1 MSPRALKIGLAL
13 SLVLNM
19 FLLMAVGG
27 AIAMRHKLMDNGR
40 GDRANSITRLTKDM
54 PPQSRKAMRQ
64 VLREAVVAT
73 MPDLKAAHDA
83 RIAAADSLATT
94 KPDRALIDSNLQK
107 AREAEMRAR
116 ARMESA
122 AVTYALTVSPDDR
135 ALIAES
141 FRRPAPSALRRGGK
155 GHMMGHRRDH
165 GPDDGGPDGGG
176 PDGGGPDDRGPPPPA
191 P

>member
-1 MSPRALKIGLAL
+1 MSPRALKMGLAL

-27 AIAMRHKLMDNGR
+27 AIAMRHQLMANGR
-40 GDRANSITRLTKDM
+40 GDRPNSIMRLTKDM
-54 PPQSRKAMRQ
+54 PPESRKAMRQ

-73 MPDLKAAHDA
+73 MPDLKTAHDA
-83 RIAAADSLATT
+83 RIAAADSLAAA
-94 KPDRALIDSNLQK
+94 KPDRALIDSNLQR

-116 ARMESA
+116 AGMESA

-135 ALIAES
+135 ARIAES
-141 FRRPAPSALRRGGK
+141 FRRPAPSAMRHGGPGFMRGEGR
-155 GHMMGHRRDH
+155 GPR
-165 GPDDGGPDGGG
+165 PDDDPE
-176 PDGGGPDDRGPPPPA
+176 DRGPPPPA

>member
-40 GDRANSITRLTKDM
+40 GDRANSIMRLTKDM

-83 RIAAADSLATT
+83 RIAAADSLAAA

-116 ARMESA
+116 TGMESA

-135 ALIAES
+135 SRIAES
-141 FRRPAPSALRRGGK
+141 FRRPAPSAMRRGGK
-155 GHMMGHRRDH
+155 
-165 GPDDGGPDGGG
+165 G
-176 PDGGGPDDRGPPPPA
+176 PDGGGPDDRGPPPHA

>member
-27 AIAMRHKLMDNGR
+27 AIAMRHQLMTN
-40 GDRANSITRLTKDM
+40 DRSNRPNSIMRIAKDM
-54 PPQSRKAMRQ
+54 PPESRKAMRR

-73 MPDLKAAHDA
+73 MPDLKTAHDA
-83 RIAAADSLATT
+83 RIAAADSLAAA
-94 KPDRALIDSNLQK
+94 KPDRALIDRNLQR

-116 ARMESA
+116 AGMESA

-135 ALIAES
+135 VRIAES
-141 FRRPAPSALRRGGK
+141 FRRPPPSARRHGGP
-155 GHMMGHRRDH
+155 GFMRGEGRGPR
-165 GPDDGGPDGGG
+165 PDD
-176 PDGGGPDDRGPPPPA
+176 GPDDRGPPPAA

>member
-27 AIAMRHKLMDNGR
+27 AIAMRHKLMDTGR
-40 GDRANSITRLTKDM
+40 GDRPNSIMRLTKDM
-54 PPQSRKAMRQ
+54 PPESRKAMRQ

-73 MPDLKAAHDA
+73 LPDLKTAHDA
-83 RIAAADSLATT
+83 RIAAADSLAAA
-94 KPDRALIDSNLQK
+94 KPDRAVIDSNLQR

-116 ARMESA
+116 AGMESA

-135 ALIAES
+135 ARIAES
-141 FRRPAPSALRRGGK
+141 FRRPPPSAMRRGGP
-155 GHMMGHRRDH
+155 GSMRGEGRGPR
-165 GPDDGGPDGGG
+165 PDDGPE
-176 PDGGGPDDRGPPPPA
+176 DRGPPPPA

>member
-40 GDRANSITRLTKDM
+40 SDRANSIMRLTKDM
-54 PPQSRKAMRQ
+54 PPQSSKAMRQ
-64 VLREAVVAT
+64 VLREAVVAS

-83 RIAAADSLATT
+83 RIAAANSLAAA
-94 KPDRALIDSNLQK
+94 KPDRALIDNNLQK

-116 ARMESA
+116 AGMESA

-141 FRRPAPSALRRGGK
+141 FRRPAPSAMRRRAK
-155 GHMMGHRRDH
+155 GT
-165 GPDDGGPDGGG
+165 
-176 PDGGGPDDRGPPPPA
+176 DDRGPPPHA

>member
-27 AIAMRHKLMDNGR
+27 AIAMRHQLMANHR
-40 GDRANSITRLTKDM
+40 GDRPNSIMRLTKDM
-54 PPQSRKAMRQ
+54 PPESRKAMRQ

-73 MPDLKAAHDA
+73 LPDLKTAHNA
-83 RIAAADSLATT
+83 RIAAADSLAAA
-94 KPDRALIDSNLQK
+94 KPDRVLIDSNLQK

-116 ARMESA
+116 AGMESA

-135 ALIAES
+135 ARIAES
-141 FRRPAPSALRRGGK
+141 FRRPPPSAMRRGGQ
-155 GHMMGHRRDH
+155 GPMMGHRRDH
-165 GPDDGGPDGGG
+165 GPDDRGPG
-176 PDGGGPDDRGPPPPA
+176 DRGPPPPA

>member
-27 AIAMRHKLMDNGR
+27 AIAMRNQLMTN
-40 GDRANSITRLTKDM
+40 DRSNRPNSIMRIAKDM
-54 PPQSRKAMRQ
+54 PPESRKAMRR

-73 MPDLKAAHDA
+73 MPDLKTAHDA
-83 RIAAADSLATT
+83 RIAAADSLAAA
-94 KPDRALIDSNLQK
+94 KPDRALIDRNLQK
-107 AREAEMRAR
+107 ARESEMRAR
-116 ARMESA
+116 AGMETA
-122 AVTYALTVSPDDR
+122 AVSYALTVSPEDR

-141 FRRPAPSALRRGGK
+141 FRRPPPSAMRRRGK
-155 GHMMGHRRDH
+155 
-165 GPDDGGPDGGG
+165 
-176 PDGGGPDDRGPPPPA
+176 GPDDRGPPPPA

>member
-27 AIAMRHKLMDNGR
+27 AIVMRHKLMDNGR
-40 GDRANSITRLTKDM
+40 GDRPNSIIRLSKDM
-54 PPQSRKAMRQ
+54 PPESRKAMRR

-73 MPDLKAAHDA
+73 MPDLKTAHDA
-83 RIAAADSLATT
+83 RIAAADSLAAA

-107 AREAEMRAR
+107 AHEAEMRAR
-116 ARMESA
+116 AGMESA
-122 AVTYALTVSPDDR
+122 AVTYALTVSPEDR
-135 ALIAES
+135 ARIAES
-141 FRRPAPSALRRGGK
+141 FRRPPPSAMRR
-155 GHMMGHRRDH
+155 H
-165 GPDDGGPDGGG
+165 GR
-176 PDGGGPDDRGPPPPA
+176 GPDDRGPPPPG